1 MKKVLLAALTFSALT
16 PAQAA
21 TSLQEY
27 MQGSGGKL
35 RVEDGIVVVN
45 KRTRDLTYLP
55 LGVAAIGQTSQG
67 RLNRVGVFAF
77 KDRLSA
83 AEVELLATNVT
94 RIASK
99 CFNIS
104 QERGNAV
111 AAWLTRENRTLL
123 RSTTKSF
130 GPLDATFVR
139 NVTKDG
145 SFFTAVHLQ
154 RSGQPGAAP
163 WVNYCVK

>member
-1 MKKVLLAALTFSALT
+1 MKKLLPLFALATLS
-16 PAQAA
+16 PAQAT

-45 KRTRDLTYLP
+45 KRTRDLKYLP
-55 LGVAAIGQTSQG
+55 LGVAAMGQTSQG

-99 CFNIS
+99 CFNINP
-104 QERGNAV
+104 ERGNAV
-111 AAWLTRENRTLL
+111 AAWLTRENKTLL
-123 RSTTKSF
+123 RNTTRSF
-130 GPLDATFVR
+130 GPLNATFVR
-139 NVTKDG
+139 SVTKDG
-145 SFFTAVHLQ
+145 NFFTAVHLQ